1 MDGSDRMI
9 SDQTTQ
15 AGQLQRVATP
25 RSSGPSIISMGGRR
39 PSQHSHLSQ
48 QIVEELQQK
57 FRFQDEQLAE
67 LSQHQLIMEETANKL
82 ATNLTTALEQL
93 ANSQGRSE
101 AITKLHAEA
110 IQSAQ
115 HQNTA
120 IKDQNQQV
128 EDVTKAHRTL
138 IEMQLKDREGMIQ
151 QIKNLFQE
159 QSVRL
164 GAQESE
170 NVIMK
175 ERLLLMREENKQRR
189 RLDTET
195 PKIGL
200 AHRSPVKKE
209 EGSQSSSTVPSFGPK
224 EPCNPYA
231 EMFSQS
237 QQDTGNPPHEGKG
250 YGMTPPRG
258 LESPINAQ
266 SYHGLALSNVMIDD
280 CPAFTPQGY
289 QQWRREVKLW
299 LGAQAGATAT
309 QLLSKLIMKLP
320 LAIKM
325 DAMTYMEETE
335 LNPQSRNMQRIFDL
349 LDERYGKP
357 ILENHGCGYHSL
369 QNSNAM

>member
-1 MDGSDRMI
+1 MSRKSEIDDGQISRRSRIQNSDPSHPLSQHPCLMDGSDRMI
-9 SDQTTQ
+9 ADQTTQ

-200 AHRSPVKKE
+200 AHRSPVKRRRVVNQVPQYLRLGRKNHAIHMLKCFPNHNKIREIRHTKE
-209 EGSQSSSTVPSFGPK
+209 KDTV
-224 EPCNPYA
+224 
-231 EMFSQS
+231 
-237 QQDTGNPPHEGKG
+237 
-250 YGMTPPRG
+250 
-258 LESPINAQ
+258 
-266 SYHGLALSNVMIDD
+266 
-280 CPAFTPQGY
+280 
-289 QQWRREVKLW
+289 
-299 LGAQAGATAT
+299 
-309 QLLSKLIMKLP
+309 
-320 LAIKM
+320 
-325 DAMTYMEETE
+325 
-335 LNPQSRNMQRIFDL
+335 
-349 LDERYGKP
+349 
-357 ILENHGCGYHSL
+357 
-369 QNSNAM
+369 